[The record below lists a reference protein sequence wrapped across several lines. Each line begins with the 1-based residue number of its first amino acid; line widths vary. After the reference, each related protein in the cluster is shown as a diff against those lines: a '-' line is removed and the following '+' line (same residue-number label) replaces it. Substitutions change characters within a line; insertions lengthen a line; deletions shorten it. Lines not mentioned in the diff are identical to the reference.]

1 MSREILINANPQEKS
16 VAIADEG
23 RLVEY
28 YIERPQDK
36 TIVGNIYKGIIETVM
51 PSINAAF
58 VDIGFPK
65 KGFLYI
71 TDVSEVLE
79 QVDISGTKPRIE
91 LKSGQEVLV
100 QVEKEAFGTK
110 GPRLTAHIGLPGRYL
125 VLTGQDTS
133 IGVSRRIED
142 DDERR
147 RLRQILNEFKASK
160 GEVGFIV
167 RTAAVG
173 RSKQEIERDAHFLLK
188 LWQRI
193 EKVSKSRKPPAL
205 IYEEY
210 DLTLRTIRDSF
221 TDDVSKVI
229 VNSRQEYIRIIRFVR
244 TFLKHLTKKVE
255 FYRGDDLFAH
265 KNIESQ
271 VSKIFESKVYLKSK
285 GYIIIEPT
293 EGLVVV
299 DVNSGGFSKKL
310 SAEDAAFKVNSDAAI
325 EAARQIRLRDLGGII
340 VIDFIDMQREGHRRE
355 ILNILKKELNKDN
368 AKYDIAGISRFGL
381 IELTRE
387 RVHRTLA
394 TLSFQECPYCKGKG
408 RVKSGLTMSIYVL
421 NELRKVLAKS
431 ARKPLINVYLHP
443 SVAEVFTKDNS
454 SIKFLER
461 QFRIRIN
468 VIANPNLHHEDISI
482 V

>member
-1 MSREILINANPQEKS
+1 MSREILIDATLQEKS
-16 VAIADEG
+16 VAIVDDG

-51 PSINAAF
+51 PAINAAF
-58 VDIGFPK
+58 VDIGLPK

-79 QVDISGTKPRIE
+79 QVDIATGTKPHIE

-100 QVEKEAFGTK
+100 QAEKEAFGTK

-125 VLTGQDTS
+125 VLTPQDAS
-133 IGVSRRIED
+133 IGVSRRIEED
-142 DDERR
+142 EERR
-147 RLRQILNEFKASK
+147 RLRQIFNELDLPK
-160 GEVGFIV
+160 GIGFIV
-167 RTAAVG
+167 RTAAEG
-173 RSKQEIERDAHFLLK
+173 RSRQEIERDARFLLK
-188 LWQRI
+188 IWQRI
-193 EKVSKSRKPPAL
+193 EKVSKTRKPPAL

-210 DLTLRTIRDSF
+210 DLTIRTIRDSF
-221 TDDVSKVI
+221 TDDVSKVL
-229 VNSRQEYIRIIRFVR
+229 VNSRQEYYRIIRFVR
-244 TFLKHLTKKVE
+244 SFLRHLSKKVE
-255 FYRGDDLFAH
+255 LYRGQDIFED
-265 KNIESQ
+265 KGIESQ
-271 VSKIFESKVYLKSK
+271 VNKIFESKVYLKSK
-285 GYIIIEPT
+285 GYLIIEPT
-293 EGLVVV
+293 EGLVVI

-310 SAEDAAFKVNSDAAI
+310 SAEDAAFKVNAEAAI

-340 VIDFIDMQREGHRRE
+340 VIDFIDMQREGHRKE
-355 ILNILKKELNKDN
+355 IFNILKRELNKDN

-408 RVKSGLTMSIYVL
+408 RIKSNLTMSINVL
-421 NELRKVLAKS
+421 EQLRKVLGKS
-431 ARKPLINVYLHP
+431 AKRTVNVYLHP
-443 SVAEVFTKDNS
+443 SVADLFTKDSS
-454 SIKFLER
+454 SIKFMER
-461 QFRIRIN
+461 QFRTKIN
-468 VIANPNLHHEDISI
+468 IVANPNLHHEDISI